1 MVNNLSILCG
11 FISSVFILL
20 NALFYFLRD
29 LYYISNNNKVK
40 IFINK
45 ILPYLAKYNSIFILI
60 ISLFAVLH
68 IILIYSING
77 FIINSGYVILFVLLI
92 LIKFNFFS
100 SKKLNFNYG
109 LNILAYLLFV
119 SLCIHFIFKI

>member
-11 FISSVFILL
+11 LISAVFILL

-40 IFINK
+40 VFINK

-60 ISLFAVLH
+60 IFLFAILH
-68 IILIYSING
+68 IILMYSING
-77 FIINSGYVILFVLLI
+77 FIISSGYVILFVLLI
-92 LIKFNFFS
+92 LINFYFFS
-100 SKKLNFNYG
+100 LKKLKFNYG
-109 LNILAYLLFV
+109 LNVLAYLLFI
-119 SLCIHFIFKI
+119 SLFVHFIFKI

>member
-11 FISSVFILL
+11 LISAVFILL

-40 IFINK
+40 VFINK

-60 ISLFAVLH
+60 IFLFAILH
-68 IILIYSING
+68 IILMYSING
-77 FIINSGYVILFVLLI
+77 FIISSGYVILFVLLI
-92 LIKFNFFS
+92 LIKFYFFS
-100 SKKLNFNYG
+100 YKKLKFNYG
-109 LNILAYLLFV
+109 VNILAYLLFI
-119 SLCIHFIFKI
+119 SLFVHYVFKI

>member
-11 FISSVFILL
+11 LISAVFILL

-40 IFINK
+40 VFINK

-60 ISLFAVLH
+60 IFLFAILH
-68 IILIYSING
+68 IILMYSING
-77 FIINSGYVILFVLLI
+77 FIISSGYVILFVLLI
-92 LIKFNFFS
+92 LIKFYFFS
-100 SKKLNFNYG
+100 YKKLKFNYG
-109 LNILAYLLFV
+109 LNILAYLLFI
-119 SLCIHFIFKI
+119 SLFVHYIFKI

>member
-11 FISSVFILL
+11 LISAVFILL

-40 IFINK
+40 VFINK

-60 ISLFAVLH
+60 IFLFAILH
-68 IILIYSING
+68 IILMYSING
-77 FIINSGYVILFVLLI
+77 FIISSGYVILFVLLI
-92 LIKFNFFS
+92 LIKFYFFS
-100 SKKLNFNYG
+100 YKKLKFNYG
-109 LNILAYLLFV
+109 LNILAYLLFI
-119 SLCIHFIFKI
+119 SLFVHVIFKI

>member
-1 MVNNLSILCG
+1 MVNDLAILCS

-20 NALFYFLRD
+20 NTLFYFLRD
-29 LYYISNNNKVK
+29 SYYISKNNKVK
-40 IFINK
+40 VLINK

-60 ISLFAVLH
+60 IFLFSALH
-68 IILIYSING
+68 IILMYSING
-77 FIINSGYVILFVLLI
+77 FIINSGYVVLFVLLI

-109 LNILAYLLFV
+109 LNILSYLLFL
-119 SLCIHFIFKI
+119 SLCVHFIFKI

>member
-11 FISSVFILL
+11 LISAVFILL

-40 IFINK
+40 VFINK

-60 ISLFAVLH
+60 IFLFAILH
-68 IILIYSING
+68 INIMCKIANKN
-77 FIINSGYVILFVLLI
+77 IINI
-92 LIKFNFFS
+92 
-100 SKKLNFNYG
+100 
-109 LNILAYLLFV
+109 NIELYFA
-119 SLCIHFIFKI
+119 K

>member
-11 FISSVFILL
+11 LISAVFILL

-40 IFINK
+40 VFINK

-60 ISLFAVLH
+60 IFLFAILH
-68 IILIYSING
+68 IILMCKIANKN
-77 FIINSGYVILFVLLI
+77 IINI
-92 LIKFNFFS
+92 
-100 SKKLNFNYG
+100 
-109 LNILAYLLFV
+109 NIELYFA
-119 SLCIHFIFKI
+119 K

>member
-11 FISSVFILL
+11 LISAVFILL

-40 IFINK
+40 VFINK

-60 ISLFAVLH
+60 IFLFAILH
-68 IILIYSING
+68 IILMYSING
-77 FIINSGYVILFVLLI
+77 FIISSGYVILFVLLI
-92 LIKFNFFS
+92 LIKFYFFS
-100 SKKLNFNYG
+100 YKKLKFNYG
-109 LNILAYLLFV
+109 LNILAYLLFI
-119 SLCIHFIFKI
+119 SLFVHYVFKI

>member
-11 FISSVFILL
+11 LISAVFILL

-40 IFINK
+40 VFINK

-60 ISLFAVLH
+60 IFLFAILH
-68 IILIYSING
+68 IILMYSING
-77 FIINSGYVILFVLLI
+77 FIISSGYVILFVILI
-92 LIKFNFFS
+92 LIKFYFFS
-100 SKKLNFNYG
+100 YKKLKFNYG
-109 LNILAYLLFV
+109 LNILAYLLFI
-119 SLCIHFIFKI
+119 SLFVHYVFKI